1 MKSAEERKQ
10 QSIALLKEQGVPYIE
25 HLPVIETADNVR
37 LRSAEEIARRAICC
51 LITIQLACDIQNQQD
66 VEDSRLFM
74 TGLLDRFG
82 VRLFLTEKEKAI
94 FDGTSTE
101 QDWVNMVWKYEA
113 YWPLIWALGLVD
125 SLAFPDQICDCQKA
139 IEVVS
144 TKATFDEFMKDVQLR
159 PIDDILDEA
168 DLIFRYDWACV
179 DARIKGEPAP
189 AGLNSEVVY
198 ERHWGLNWLIDA
210 DGQNDWDLVSCNT

>member
-25 HLPVIETADNVR
+25 HLPVIETADDVR

-51 LITIQLACDIQNQQD
+51 LITIQLACDLQNQQD
-66 VEDSRLFM
+66 VEDSRLF
-74 TGLLDRFG
+74 DRFC

-94 FDGTSTE
+94 FNDTATE

-198 ERHWGLNWLIDA
+198 ERHWGLNWLIDV
-210 DGQNDWDLVSCNT
+210 DGQNDWDHVSCNT

>member
-125 SLAFPDQICDCQKA
+125 SLTFPDQICDCQKA

-144 TKATFDEFMKDVQLR
+144 TKATFDEFMK
-159 PIDDILDEA
+159 E
-168 DLIFRYDWACV
+168 Y
-179 DARIKGEPAP
+179 
-189 AGLNSEVVY
+189 
-198 ERHWGLNWLIDA
+198 
-210 DGQNDWDLVSCNT
+210 SCGRLTISSTKQI

>member
-25 HLPVIETADNVR
+25 HLPVIENADEVR
-37 LRSAEEIARRAICC
+37 LRGAEEIARRAICC
-51 LITIQLACDIQNQQD
+51 LITIQLACDLQNQQD

-94 FDGTSTE
+94 FDGRATE

-125 SLAFPDQICDCQKA
+125 SLNFPDQIC
-139 IEVVS
+139 
-144 TKATFDEFMKDVQLR
+144 TKATFDELMKDVQLR
-159 PIDDILDEA
+159 SIDDILDEA

-210 DGQNDWDLVSCNT
+210 DGQNDWDHVSCNT

>member
-25 HLPVIETADNVR
+25 HLPGIETADEVR

-51 LITIQLACDIQNQQD
+51 LITIQLACDLQNQQE

-94 FDGTSTE
+94 FEGTASE

-113 YWPLIWALGLVD
+113 YWPLIWALGLID
-125 SLAFPDQICDCQKA
+125 SLDFPDQICDCQKA
-139 IEVVS
+139 
-144 TKATFDEFMKDVQLR
+144 TFDEFMKDTSLR
-159 PIDDILDEA
+159 SIEEILDAA

-210 DGQNDWDLVSCNT
+210 DQQNDWDHVSCNT

>member
-82 VRLFLTEKEKAI
+82 
-94 FDGTSTE
+94 TSTE

-125 SLAFPDQICDCQKA
+125 SLTFPDQICDCQKA

-159 PIDDILDEA
+159 PIDDLLDEA

-210 DGQNDWDLVSCNT
+210 DGQNDWDHVSCNT

>member
-74 TGLLDRFG
+74 TGLLDRLG

-101 QDWVNMVWKYEA
+101 QDWVNMVRK
-113 YWPLIWALGLVD
+113 
-125 SLAFPDQICDCQKA
+125 
-139 IEVVS
+139 
-144 TKATFDEFMKDVQLR
+144 
-159 PIDDILDEA
+159 
-168 DLIFRYDWACV
+168 
-179 DARIKGEPAP
+179 
-189 AGLNSEVVY
+189 
-198 ERHWGLNWLIDA
+198 
-210 DGQNDWDLVSCNT
+210 